1 MEDNNKNK
9 SELDKVNEQSF
20 KSIILEAIEPVT
32 KKLHAGLIEM
42 NIGILRVLNV
52 LAFLLIWWGANKFF
66 SVGLTLVADYGIF
79 TVQMVLTVAAVFA
92 LFYIVSCPSIYLMN
106 ILVEKAKQEKEKED
120 VDIYKK
126 SSLSTA
132 GKVGR
137 IICLVIGIIT
147 LVVGIISGFVTYGA
161 DSLVLLNLTSCCFW
175 LGAVLFFGGVESTF
189 KTIEEISRDET
200 KSDEENVK

>member
-20 KSIILEAIEPVT
+20 KSIILEAIELVT

-42 NIGILRVLNV
+42 DIGILRVLNV

-92 LFYIVSCPSIYLMN
+92 LFYIVSRPSIYLMH
-106 ILVEKAKQEKEKED
+106 ILVEKAKQEKGKEE

-126 SSLSTA
+126 SSLSTV

-137 IICLVIGIIT
+137 IICSVIGVIT
-147 LVVGIISGFVTYGA
+147 LVVGIISGFVTYGVN
-161 DSLVLLNLTSCCFW
+161 SLVLLYLTSCCFW
-175 LGAVLFFGGVESTF
+175 LGAELFFSGVESTF
-189 KTIEEISRDET
+189 KTIEEISRDEI